1 MRRVNFNETYYI
13 IDEVVRLASES
24 EVVSSDDKFEVFDVG
39 AGTGIVG
46 QKLVDEHS
54 FKPIVGCDAS
64 SRFVDHLLT
73 TGAYKEASEI
83 WMG

>member
-1 MRRVNFNETYYI
+1 MRRVNFNETHYI
-13 IDEVVRLASES
+13 VDEVVRLASES
-24 EVVSSDDKFEVFDVG
+24 ELVHLGGKLEVFDVG
-39 AGTGIVG
+39 AGAGLVG
-46 QKLVDEHS
+46 RKLVDEHS

-64 SRFVDHLLT
+64 SRFADHLLT